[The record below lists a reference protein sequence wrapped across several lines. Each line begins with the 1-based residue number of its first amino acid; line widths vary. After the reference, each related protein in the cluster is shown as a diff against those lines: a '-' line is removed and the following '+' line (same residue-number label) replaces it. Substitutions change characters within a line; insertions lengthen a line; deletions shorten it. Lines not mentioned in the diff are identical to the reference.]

1 METKDMRRLV
11 AARMKIDADIK
22 VQEAA
27 LKEKLAPLKAKR
39 DKIEEKLG
47 EVINKSGAEGCMKST
62 NMLGYTVYASETPKY
77 KLPSE
82 GRDAFVEWVLAD
94 DEAEQQIDPEHKQL
108 IRDRIEIFGNTL
120 KKDPIDDYRLET
132 GAESIGK
139 EGIKGGKLPA
149 GIQLHVEK
157 KVNFRKS
164 A

>member
-1 METKDMRRLV
+1 V
-11 AARMKIDADIK
+11 
-22 VQEAA
+22 
-27 LKEKLAPLKAKR
+27 KLRKNKAKR
-39 DKIEEKLG
+39 RQIDGNERHETAGGSQNEDRRGYQGAGGSAEG
-47 EVINKSGAEGCMKST
+47 EVGTTESQA
-62 NMLGYTVYASETPKY
+62 GYTVYASETPKY

>member
-1 METKDMRRLV
+1 METKDMKRLV

-22 VQEAA
+22 AQEAA

-39 DKIEEKLG
+39 DKIEAKLG
-47 EVINKSGAEGCMKST
+47 EVINKSGADGSMQSV
-62 NMLGYTVYASETPKY
+62 NVLGYTVYASETPKY

-82 GRDAFVEWVLAD
+82 GRDAFVEWVLAED
-94 DEAEQQIDPEHKQL
+94 SEN
-108 IRDRIEIFGNTL
+108 RIEIFGNTL